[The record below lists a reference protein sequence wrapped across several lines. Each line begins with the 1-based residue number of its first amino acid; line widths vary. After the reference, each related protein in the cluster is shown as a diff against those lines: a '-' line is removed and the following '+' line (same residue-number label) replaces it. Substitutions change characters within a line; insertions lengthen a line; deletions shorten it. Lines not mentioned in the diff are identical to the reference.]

1 MYHQIYLWKW
11 REKMSIKSLDLDV
24 EPSFSLISMN
34 MVPCCALVSLSPL
47 NTSKMK
53 SRELNQAP
61 SPLSFAKPLCK
72 FRCSLISWKHQIQH
86 RSMEQNRAHTK
97 TWCKFKCSLYWASCY
112 NEHKSEVRYKHL
124 GYVVVDYWASS
135 YNEQKSEELANL
147 LSPRISKHAEA
158 KI

>member
-1 MYHQIYLWKW
+1 
-11 REKMSIKSLDLDV
+11 MSIIKSLDLDV
-24 EPSFSLISMN
+24 KPSVSLISMN
-34 MVPCCALVSLSPL
+34 MAQCCALVSLLPE

-53 SRELNQAP
+53 SREQKSGSLATI
-61 SPLSFAKPLCK
+61 LLTKLCFAKTLCK
-72 FRCSLISWKHQIQH
+72 YKCSLIWKHQIQH
-86 RSMEQNRAHTK
+86 RSMEWNRADTK
-97 TWCKFKCSLYWASCY
+97 TWCKFKSSLFWASCY
-112 NEHKSEVRYKHL
+112 NEHKSEVRYEHL